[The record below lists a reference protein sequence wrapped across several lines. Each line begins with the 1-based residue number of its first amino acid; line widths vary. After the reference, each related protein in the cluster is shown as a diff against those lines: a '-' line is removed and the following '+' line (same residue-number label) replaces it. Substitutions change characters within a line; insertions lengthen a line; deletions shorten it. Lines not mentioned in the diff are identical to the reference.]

1 MLVELVLVVFVV
13 SSSLFVVD
21 RVVVAVA
28 DGVIVADFIVLIADS
43 PVLVVVLDE
52 LKVFVVNRLVIA
64 VV

>member
-13 SSSLFVVD
+13 SSSLFVVG

-52 LKVFVVNRLVIA
+52 LDVFVVNRLVIA